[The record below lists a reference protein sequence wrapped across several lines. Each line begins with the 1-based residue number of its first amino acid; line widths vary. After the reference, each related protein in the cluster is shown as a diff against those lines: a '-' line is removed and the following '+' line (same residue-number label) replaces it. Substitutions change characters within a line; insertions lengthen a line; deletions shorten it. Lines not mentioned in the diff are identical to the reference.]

1 MGEFNYPKIDWEI
14 QTPAAQQFKL
24 PILRMYQRMF
34 LKVISESPRGRG
46 PSQLILIDLVLT
58 NNPDIIN
65 KFDLDA
71 ALGKRDYSA
80 VETSNKNPTEP
91 RKISE
96 WFTLQ

>member
-1 MGEFNYPKIDWEI
+1 
-14 QTPAAQQFKL
+14 
-24 PILRMYQRMF
+24 MYQTMF

-46 PSQLILIDLVLT
+46 PSQPILTDLVLT

-71 ALGKRDYSA
+71 ALGKRDYSV